1 MRALCLITAGNIAEY
16 KHYPTESNMLFLKQG
31 HGLPTSFKKMSILA
45 FDSDPRENRRNKN
58 LHVHYMP
65 EVTSSLHSLET
76 SQPSQ
81 GGFSSHFH
89 PPPHPHTQTL
99 GSQWRTNCPSFAF
112 LYLSVSP
119 LFTAFFPGLQI
130 PKAGTVSHLF
140 L

>member
-1 MRALCLITAGNIAEY
+1 MRALCFITAGNIAEY
-16 KHYPTESNMLFLKQG
+16 KHYPTESNMLFLKRG

-45 FDSDPRENRRNKN
+45 FDSDPRENRRNKI

-89 PPPHPHTQTL
+89 PPTPTHRPWDHSGGQTAPL
-99 GSQWRTNCPSFAF
+99 C
-112 LYLSVSP
+112 LSLSLCVSLIHG
-119 LFTAFFPGLQI
+119 LFSWTLH
-130 PKAGTVSHLF
+130 S
-140 L
+140 